1 MAQTPTFGLQNVAG
15 DVWPQRL
22 LRIKDMTSYELRLDG
37 NDAYYRKKDKN
48 PKYAIVS
55 YTWGRFRA
63 DGEWKSPINP
73 KAEAISVK
81 NIKWKIPAI
90 DPEQGFSRDKF
101 KRTLQAVAGSYDYVW
116 VDVACINQDNDPY
129 NQIGCQASIFNRASA
144 SFIWLH
150 QQGLKNGT
158 ALDVLV
164 KALVDSIQTDNID
177 YSRMSYAEKN
187 ASLSQ
192 RHELEARVCSL
203 LHDPWFSSL
212 WTLQEAFLR
221 KDAVILTRA
230 GNTTQVEFNGKQV
243 DLTLQVLLDMCHSY
257 LSLEVP
263 NANIA
268 QPMKTAGLDLL
279 IARNPLVLLRA
290 ARHRK
295 AQLLQDRIVGIQQI
309 FGVDVGKPNATL
321 TDMEK
326 ILSLE
331 INKRCPALAQAFIH
345 PYEGSDGS
353 PSWQAKLGTFVDPK
367 VYALG
372 RTAGIEDTMIVPPDF
387 LYAVEI
393 DGGYQSRMS
402 VDRNNNLSWE
412 GSSFPL
418 EGLWSMWRQYEQ
430 HRIPPGLEEGE
441 SVGPNGSPGGENKQF
456 ENSFDC
462 SIYLDSLRWLSDRP
476 TVNVLQGNFIQYAW
490 PLSTVYDLCRKR
502 RNKVAVLVLGKIQ
515 TVLQNERVEA
525 WIGLLV
531 KQHPQFDA
539 RQRIGFCT
547 WKQQIT
553 YANPDRCVLA

>member
-1 MAQTPTFGLQNVAG
+1 MAHTPAFGLQNVAG

-22 LRIKDMTSYELRLDG
+22 LHIKDMTSYELHLEGR
-37 NDAYYRKKDKN
+37 DAYYRKKDKN

-63 DGEWKSPINP
+63 DGKCNSPINP

-101 KRTLQAVAGSYDYVW
+101 QRALQAVAGSYDYVW
-116 VDVACINQDNDPY
+116 VDVACINQDHDPY

-150 QQGLKNGT
+150 QQGLRNGT

-164 KALVDSIQTDNID
+164 KALVDSIKTNNID
-177 YSRMSYAEKN
+177 YSRMSYAEQN
-187 ASLSQ
+187 ASVSR
-192 RHELEARVCSL
+192 RHELEARVGRL

-212 WTLQEAFLR
+212 WTLQEAYLR
-221 KDAVILTRA
+221 KDAVILNRA
-230 GNTTQVEFNGKQV
+230 GSTTRVEFRGKQV
-243 DLTLQVLLDMCHSY
+243 NLTLQVLLDMCHSY
-257 LSLEVP
+257 LSLATP
-263 NANIA
+263 NDNIIR
-268 QPMKTAGLDLL
+268 PMKAAGLDLL

-295 AQLLQDRIVGIQQI
+295 AQLLQDRLVGIQQI
-309 FGVDVGKPNATL
+309 FGVDVGKPNGTL
-321 TDMEK
+321 MDMER

-331 INKRCPALAQAFIH
+331 INKRCPALAQAFVR

-367 VYALG
+367 VYSHG

-387 LYAVEI
+387 FYAVEI
-393 DGGYQSRMS
+393 NVGYRSRMS

-418 EGLWSMWRQYEQ
+418 EGLWSMWRQHEQ
-430 HRIPPGLEEGE
+430 HRIPPGLEQGE
-441 SVGPNGSPGGENKQF
+441 SVRPNGYPGGEKRQF
-456 ENSFDC
+456 ENVFDC

-476 TVNVLQGNFIQYAW
+476 AVNVLPGNLMQHSW

-502 RNKVAVLVLGKIQ
+502 PKKVTVLVLGKIQ
-515 TVLQNERVEA
+515 TVIRNKTAEA
-525 WIGLLV
+525 WVGLLV
-531 KQHPQFDA
+531 KQHPQFNV

-547 WKQQIT
+547 WKGQMNNAT
-553 YANPDRCVLA
+553 PDRCGLA